1 MTTATKEKELTL
13 EMPLEELKEIREIW
27 YDVCAFHQVLN
38 GLDGSDDTYFAL
50 RQFHNLIHKRFVELL
65 AGEPGLD
72 MRICNLEFPR
82 NGGDE

>member
-1 MTTATKEKELTL
+1 MKATKEKELTL

-27 YDVCAFHQVLN
+27 YDVCAFNQMLN
-38 GLDGSDDTYFAL
+38 KLDGTEDDYFAL
-50 RQFHNLIHKRFVELL
+50 RQFHNHIHKRFVELL

-72 MRICNLEFPR
+72 MRIVNLEYPR